1 MTKEELLEDLKAKLE
16 VLSREELSELG
27 ILCVMSD
34 PEGVGEL
41 LVGKPDSI
49 LAAITQAI
57 VDNEDIKFLV
67 ETSLKVAEEYKREVL
82 NEQPKEANT
91 IPVHYSK
98 MKS

>member
-1 MTKEELLEDLKAKLE
+1 MTKELILEDLKAKLE

-27 ILCVMSD
+27 ILCFVAD

-41 LVGKPDSI
+41 LVGKRDNI
-49 LAAITQAI
+49 LSAITQAI
-57 VDNEDIKFLV
+57 IDNEDIKFLI
-67 ETSLKVAEEYKREVL
+67 ETSVIIADEYKQHIL
-82 NEQPKEANT
+82 KEEMSGIDA

>member
-1 MTKEELLEDLKAKLE
+1 MTKEEILEDLKAKLE
-16 VLSREELSELG
+16 VLSHEELSELG
-27 ILCVMSD
+27 IFCVVCD
-34 PEGVGEL
+34 PKGVGEL

-49 LAAITQAI
+49 LTAITQAI
-57 VDNEDIKFLV
+57 IDNEDIKIFL

-82 NEQPKEANT
+82 NEQPKEANA

>member
-1 MTKEELLEDLKAKLE
+1 MTKEEILEDLKAKLE
-16 VLSREELSELG
+16 VLSHEELSELG

-57 VDNEDIKFLV
+57 IDNEDIKFLI

-82 NEQPKEANT
+82 NKQPNKANT

>member
-1 MTKEELLEDLKAKLE
+1 MTKEEILEDLKAKLE

-27 ILCVMSD
+27 FLCVMSD

-41 LVGKPDSI
+41 LMGKPDSI

-57 VDNEDIKFLV
+57 IDNEDIKFLV
-67 ETSLKVAEEYKREVL
+67 ETSLKIAEEYKHEVL
-82 NEQPKEANT
+82 KEEQKEANT

>member
-1 MTKEELLEDLKAKLE
+1 MTKEGVLEDIKVKLE

-27 ILCVMSD
+27 ILCIVCD

-57 VDNEDIKFLV
+57 IDNEDIKFLI
-67 ETSLKVAEEYKREVL
+67 ETSLQVAEEYKREVL
-82 NEQPKEANT
+82 KEEQKEVKS

>member
-16 VLSREELSELG
+16 ALSKEELSKLG
-27 ILCVMSD
+27 ILCVVCD

-41 LVGKPDSI
+41 IVGKPDNI

-57 VDNEDIKFLV
+57 IDNEDIKMFL
-67 ETSLKVAEEYKREVL
+67 ETSLVIAEEYKHKVL
-82 NEQPKEANT
+82 DEQPKEAKP

>member
-1 MTKEELLEDLKAKLE
+1 MTKEEILEDLKAKLE
-16 VLSREELSELG
+16 VLSHEELWGLG
-27 ILCVMSD
+27 ILCVVCD

-57 VDNEDIKFLV
+57 IDNEDIKFLL
-67 ETSLKVAEEYKREVL
+67 ETSLQIAEEYKQHIL
-82 NEQPKEANT
+82 KEEMSGIDPIAA
-91 IPVHYSK
+91 HYSK

>member
-16 VLSREELSELG
+16 ALSREELAKLG
-27 ILCVMSD
+27 IFCVVCD

-41 LVGKPDSI
+41 LVGKHDSI

-57 VDNEDIKFLV
+57 IDNEDIKMFLK
-67 ETSLKVAEEYKREVL
+67 TSLVIAEEYKQRVL
-82 NEQPKEANT
+82 DEQPKEANT

>member
-16 VLSREELSELG
+16 SLSKEELSKLG
-27 ILCVMSD
+27 ILCVVCD

-41 LVGKPDSI
+41 IVGKPDNI

-57 VDNEDIKFLV
+57 IDNEDIKFLI
-67 ETSLKVAEEYKREVL
+67 ETSLKIAEEYKHKVL
-82 NEQPKEANT
+82 DEQPKEAKP

>member
-16 VLSREELSELG
+16 VLSREELSKIG
-27 ILCVMSD
+27 ILCVVCD

-41 LVGKPDSI
+41 LVGKSESI
-49 LAAITQAI
+49 LTAITQAI
-57 VDNEDIKFLV
+57 IDNEGIKFLV

-82 NEQPKEANT
+82 NEQPKEANSN
-91 IPVHYSK
+91 PVHYLK

>member
-16 VLSREELSELG
+16 VLSREELSEFG

-34 PEGVGEL
+34 PNGVGEL

-57 VDNEDIKFLV
+57 IDNEDIKFLI
-67 ETSLKVAEEYKREVL
+67 ETSLQVAEEYKREVL
-82 NEQPKEANT
+82 DEQPKEANT

>member
-1 MTKEELLEDLKAKLE
+1 MTKEELLEDLKVKLE

-27 ILCVMSD
+27 ILCIMSD
-34 PEGVGEL
+34 PKGVGEL
-41 LVGKPDSI
+41 LVGKPDNL

-57 VDNEDIKFLV
+57 IDSEDIKFLV

-82 NEQPKEANT
+82 NEQPNEANT